1 VIVKLLRID
10 SRLIHGQVAINWVK
24 DVGAETIICA
34 GDSVAQDDL
43 RKGLLLQ
50 AAPSH
55 IKTNVLTIAKAV
67 RVAANS
73 KYAEMPVMFIVE
85 SPADALAL
93 VEEGLLINEI
103 NLGGLT
109 FKTGATQLSSAV
121 FVLPKDVVALK
132 HLDEKGIRV
141 TIQTLPSNR
150 KVDAFAAMKSKDL

>member
-10 SRLIHGQVAINWVK
+10 SRLIHGQVAMNWIK
-24 DVGAETIICA
+24 EVGAETIICA

-55 IKTNVLTIAKAV
+55 IKTNVLTIAKAA
-67 RVAANS
+67 RVAANA
-73 KYAEMPVMFIVE
+73 KYADMPVLFIVE

-93 VEEGLLINEI
+93 IEEGLPVNEV

-109 FKTGATQLSSAV
+109 FKTGATQLSDAV

-132 HLDEKGIRV
+132 HLDDKGIPV
-141 TIQTLPSNR
+141 TIQTLPGNH
-150 KVDAFAAMKSKDL
+150 KVDAFAAMKSKGL